1 MVLKEEKK
9 VEEKSE
15 SDNDWEEDLEGLTEK
30 IVGDE
35 TKNIP
40 TKEESSDEEP
50 QQMQATNV

>member
-1 MVLKEEKK
+1 
-9 VEEKSE
+9 
-15 SDNDWEEDLEGLTEK
+15 LEGLTEK